1 MTEFQL
7 SAPIAG
13 PVHTGPTCTW
23 TSPLGEE
30 FTIDYVLIPTAWQ
43 DRCRRSSILEEL
55 DMGNKNLDHS
65 AYVIEM
71 GWSSQQVIR
80 HGKQEVRGSFDRSL
94 IQSRM
99 PLHLSSFLVADW
111 NINVEEHLDQI
122 NSHLHSQLRKFCA
135 KPRLGPSRPYIDAQV
150 WQLRKSEFHHRRQ
163 LRFLRHLP
171 AGKHWHEFSTPGGLP
186 LSGIRR
192 TRLRLVLLCALGLF
206 FMALDFANMPLP
218 FAKRSAVARSLL

>member
-80 HGKQEVRGSFDRSL
+80 HGKQEVRGSLMFSDSE
-94 IQSRM
+94 Q
-99 PLHLSSFLVADW
+99 
-111 NINVEEHLDQI
+111 
-122 NSHLHSQLRKFCA
+122 
-135 KPRLGPSRPYIDAQV
+135 DA
-150 WQLRKSEFHHRRQ
+150 LAFI
-163 LRFLRHLP
+163 
-171 AGKHWHEFSTPGGLP
+171 EFSRCGLEHQ
-186 LSGIRR
+186 R
-192 TRLRLVLLCALGLF
+192 
-206 FMALDFANMPLP
+206 
-218 FAKRSAVARSLL
+218 